1 MVKIGPMYMCDS
13 YKTIMKIMTAKATS
27 MEYPI
32 FYVSIQDEEPD
43 KKFVTP
49 YNLNDLKT
57 IKKNIKE
64 AMNEP
69 YYKTGD
75 ISIKL
80 YYDKDTYDYFEI
92 GED

>member
-13 YKTIMKIMTAKATS
+13 YKTIMKILDVKS
-27 MEYPI
+27 ESIHYPK
-32 FYVSIQDEEPD
+32 FYLSIQDEEPD
-43 KKFVTP
+43 KIFIT
-49 YNLNDLKT
+49 YYDICDLKT